1 MASSRDGASLVRR
14 AREASKLFPMRA
26 FLPVGAL
33 SRVDQMLERRVIG
46 CVRVHQIRI
55 RERPDSAV
63 AAVREPG
70 GRALRATRTSPIVVP

>member
-33 SRVDQMLERRVIG
+33 SRVDQMLETRVIG
-46 CVRVHQIRI
+46 CVAGSSNPYQGTPR
-55 RERPDSAV
+55 
-63 AAVREPG
+63 
-70 GRALRATRTSPIVVP
+70 